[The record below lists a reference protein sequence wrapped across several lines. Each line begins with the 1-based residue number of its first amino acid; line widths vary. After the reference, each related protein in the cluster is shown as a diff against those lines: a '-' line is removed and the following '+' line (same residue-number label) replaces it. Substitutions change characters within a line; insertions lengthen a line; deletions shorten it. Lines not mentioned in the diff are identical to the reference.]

1 MKLKIHKV
9 ISGPFFFEE
18 EDIYYNLCL
27 VEHPNGVM
35 SEEEILANSF
45 DSAYDMI
52 KDLSTTI
59 EPIIIDFNVR
69 EN

>member
-1 MKLKIHKV
+1 
-9 ISGPFFFEE
+9 
-18 EDIYYNLCL
+18 
-27 VEHPNGVM
+27 M